1 MAKLNEYENKR
12 SKTLRWGYLFAGVA
26 FLVFVMFLGRILVLQ
41 HTNVQDFET
50 NYINKNY
57 REATLKAARGNLF
70 ASDGSILATTIMRY
84 DVYVDFKTIK
94 DTVYDHH
101 IGALTDS
108 LSIMFGKPR
117 AYYRKIFDDNKKEQN
132 QYYSLVRGLDFDQ
145 YERVKSFPL
154 FSKFDKKTGK
164 YKKSRCLII
173 DRKFRRELA
182 TSQIGSGT
190 IGMDN
195 EIGKSGL
202 EGAFSKY
209 LKGSDGKRLE
219 QRINSSQW
227 KPIDY
232 WKVTEPVDGDDVYT
246 TIDLRIQDIA
256 HSALIKQLVK
266 FNADHG
272 CILVMETQ
280 TGKIRALVN
289 LRKKGKDDGQAK
301 TETGKETETETAPTS
316 KTEATEED
324 YIDAYNYAIKDATE
338 PGSTFKTVSLLAAMD
353 DGFIDENTTV
363 NVGNGKWSYFGQPV
377 TDSHVKG
384 NGVYDISDVLA
395 QSSNVGAGKLITKF
409 YGNDPNVFINHLKK
423 WKLFD
428 KMDIQLPGITKPFI
442 VTPENPRWSKGALAS
457 LAFGYASRFSILQ
470 LATFY
475 NGIANKGKM
484 VKPIFIDKIMKD
496 GKLVFEAE
504 PEILVD
510 KMASTE
516 AIQLMT
522 KMLTKTVE
530 KGTARSIF
538 TPNLKMAGK
547 TGTARFEY
555 WKSSGKYQA
564 AFAGFFPADNPKY
577 TCYVMVNQ
585 PDVSKGYTGASVSAP
600 AFKEIAGKI
609 FLKTPLN
616 VEKEILQ
623 EKKVDLTKMLVPNVK
638 VIIKN
643 GGLPNLKGLM
653 GKNVIPQLEN
663 QGYRVDYKGV
673 GKVLNQFPAAGT
685 VINKNQRIYLELSN

>member
-1 MAKLNEYENKR
+1 MNKQNEYENKR
-12 SKTLRWGYLFAGVA
+12 SKTLRWGYLFAGGA
-26 FLVFVMFLGRILVLQ
+26 FLVFVMFLLRIIVLQ
-41 HTNVQDFET
+41 HTNVQEFEKD
-50 NYINKNY
+50 YINKNY
-57 REATLKAARGNLF
+57 READLKAARGNLF
-70 ASDGSILATTIMRY
+70 AADGSILATTIMRY

-108 LSIMFGKPR
+108 LSLMFGKPR
-117 AYYRKIFDDNKKEQN
+117 AYYREIFDVKKKEQN

-145 YERVKSFPL
+145 YERVKRFPI
-154 FSKFDKKTGK
+154 FSKYDKKTGK
-164 YKKSRCLII
+164 FKKNRCLII

-209 LKGSDGKRLE
+209 LSGIDGKRLE
-219 QRINSSQW
+219 QRINNSQW

-232 WKVTEPVDGDDVYT
+232 WKVKEPVDGDDVYT

-272 CILVMETQ
+272 SIIVMETN

-289 LRKKGKDDGQAK
+289 LRKRSKEDGKTQ
-301 TETGKETETETAPTS
+301 TEEEKETQTKQ
-316 KTEATEED
+316 KTDATEED
-324 YIDAYNYAIKDATE
+324 YVDAYNYAIKDATE

-353 DGFIDENTTV
+353 DGFINESTTV

-395 QSSNVGAGKLITKF
+395 ESSNVGAGKLITKF

-423 WKLFD
+423 WKLFE

-470 LATFY
+470 LMTFY

-496 GKLVFEAE
+496 GKLIYEAE
-504 PEILVD
+504 PETLVD

-530 KGTARSIF
+530 KGTAKSIF

-585 PDVSKGYTGASVSAP
+585 PDVSKGYSGATVSAP

-623 EKKVDLTKMLVPNVK
+623 EKKVDLRKMLVPNVK
-638 VIIKN
+638 VIVQ
-643 GGLPNLKGLM
+643 GGRLPNLKGLM
-653 GKNVIPQLEN
+653 GKSTIPQLEN
-663 QGYRVDYKGV
+663 QGFRVDYKGV
-673 GKVLNQFPAAGT
+673 GKITNQFPAAGT
-685 VINKNQRIYLELSN
+685 VINKNQRIYLELAN